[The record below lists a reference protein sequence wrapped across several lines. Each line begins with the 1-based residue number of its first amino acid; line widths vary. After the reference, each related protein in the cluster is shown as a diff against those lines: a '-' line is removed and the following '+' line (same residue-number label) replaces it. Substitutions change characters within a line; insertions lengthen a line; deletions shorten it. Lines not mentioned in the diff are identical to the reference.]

1 MAVYLISC
9 ALRKPDHD
17 YKPLYEALD
26 ELAAERIQDPVWGL
40 NSENSASAVFDYL
53 WKHLHSQKNRQFV
66 VPYDLLSA
74 HLGHDF
80 RVISPAVYRRFLRV
94 WTAST

>member
-1 MAVYLISC
+1 MPTATQSEELVVWTAPERWTRQNVS
-9 ALRKPDHD
+9 LRPI
-17 YKPLYEALD
+17 
-26 ELAAERIQDPVWGL
+26 RPV
-40 NSENSASAVFDYL
+40 SDASL
-53 WKHLHSQKNRQFV
+53 QHKNCLGREFGN
-66 VPYDLLSA
+66 LLSA